1 MGQERAFPSPK
12 SRHAV
17 IPIPHLFGRLSV
29 RALAELH
36 PALDALPLDFESIS
50 AQSSMA
56 VGDAMRRGGVE
67 NSTPGARFLLVLPTV
82 HSNCE

>member
-1 MGQERAFPSPK
+1 MASSISTAF
-12 SRHAV
+12 
-17 IPIPHLFGRLSV
+17 ILLFYPNDPAESDALCV
-29 RALAELH
+29 RIIAGLH
-36 PALDALPLDFESIS
+36 PAIDALALDFESIS

>member
-1 MGQERAFPSPK
+1 MASSISTAF
-12 SRHAV
+12 
-17 IPIPHLFGRLSV
+17 ILLFYPNDLAESDAPSV
-29 RALAELH
+29 RIIAGLH
-36 PALDALPLDFESIS
+36 PALDALALDFESIS

-56 VGDAMRRGGVE
+56 VGDAIRRGGVE